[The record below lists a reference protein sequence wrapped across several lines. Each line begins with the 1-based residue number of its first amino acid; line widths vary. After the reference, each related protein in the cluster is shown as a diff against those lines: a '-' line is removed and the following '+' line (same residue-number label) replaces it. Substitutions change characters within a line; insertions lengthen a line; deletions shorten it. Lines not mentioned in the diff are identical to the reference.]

1 MTSEH
6 PRRMILT
13 GASRGLGLEF
23 TRYWL
28 AAGHHVFA
36 LARSASTSDGLAK
49 LAADHGKAL
58 HRFDMTVADEES
70 VTRAGAHIG
79 ATWDA
84 ADLLLNNAGIYKHK
98 GDTLADLDLDDCLE
112 TIKVN
117 TLGPIRM
124 ARALR
129 PLLRMGDRPRIIN
142 MTSLMGSI
150 ADNSSGGSWGYRM
163 SKTALNMA
171 SRNMAHEL
179 AADGIIAVVIHPGWV
194 RTDMGGAAAPL
205 TIQEA
210 VAAMTRAM
218 DNFTIAQGG
227 GFYDRNG
234 EPMPW

>member
-1 MTSEH
+1 MTSKR
-6 PRRMILT
+6 PRRIILT

-23 TRYWL
+23 TRSWL
-28 AAGHHVFA
+28 AAGHHVVA
-36 LARSASTSDGLAK
+36 LARSASTSDGLAR
-49 LAADHGKAL
+49 LAADHGDAL
-58 HRFDMTVADEES
+58 HRLDMTVADEQS
-70 VTRAGAHIG
+70 VVRTCEQIG
-79 ATWDA
+79 ETWDA

-112 TIKVN
+112 SIKVN

-129 PLLRMGDRPRIIN
+129 PLLRKGNQPRIIN
-142 MTSLMGSI
+142 MTSLMGSL

-179 AADGIIAVVIHPGWV
+179 ASDGIIAVVIHPGWV
-194 RTDMGGAAAPL
+194 RTDMGGVGAPL
-205 TIQEA
+205 TIEEA
-210 VAAMTRAM
+210 VASMTRAM
-218 DNFTIAQGG
+218 DNFTIAQAG

>member
-1 MTSEH
+1 MTSKR
-6 PRRMILT
+6 PRRIILT

-23 TRYWL
+23 TRSWL

-49 LAADHGKAL
+49 LAADHGDAL
-58 HRFDMTVADEES
+58 HRLDMTVADEQS
-70 VTRAGAHIG
+70 VVRTCEQIG
-79 ATWDA
+79 ETWDA

-112 TIKVN
+112 SIKVN

-129 PLLRMGDRPRIIN
+129 PLLRKGNQPRIIN
-142 MTSLMGSI
+142 MTSLMGSL

-179 AADGIIAVVIHPGWV
+179 ASDGIIAVVIHPGWV
-194 RTDMGGAAAPL
+194 RTDMGGVGAPL
-205 TIQEA
+205 TIEEA
-210 VAAMTRAM
+210 VASMTRAM
-218 DNFTIAQGG
+218 DNFTIAQAG

-234 EPMPW
+234 APLPW

>member
-1 MTSEH
+1 MSSDR
-6 PRRMILT
+6 PRRIVLT

-23 TRYWL
+23 TRWWL

-36 LARSASTSDGLAK
+36 LARSASTSKGLAK

-58 HRFDMTVADEES
+58 HLLDMTVADEKS
-70 VTRAGAHIG
+70 VAAAGAHIR

-84 ADLLLNNAGIYKHK
+84 VDMLLNNAGIYEHK
-98 GDTLADLDLDDCLE
+98 DDSLDDLDLDDCLE
-112 TIKVN
+112 AIKVN

-124 ARALR
+124 ARTLR
-129 PLLRMGDRPRIIN
+129 PLLRKGHQPRIVN

-150 ADNSSGGSWGYRM
+150 TDNTSGGSWGYRL
-163 SKTALNMA
+163 SKAALNMA

-179 AADGIIAVVIHPGWV
+179 TPDGIVAVVIHPGWV

-205 TIQEA
+205 TIEEA
-210 VAAMTRAM
+210 VASMARTM
-218 DNFTIAQGG
+218 DNFTMAQAG

>member
-1 MTSEH
+1 MTSKR
-6 PRRMILT
+6 PRRIILT

-23 TRYWL
+23 TRSWL
-28 AAGHHVFA
+28 AAGHHVVA

-49 LAADHGKAL
+49 LAADHGDAL
-58 HRFDMTVADEES
+58 HRLDMTVADEQS
-70 VTRAGAHIG
+70 VVRTCEQIG
-79 ATWDA
+79 ETWDA

-112 TIKVN
+112 SIKVN

-129 PLLRMGDRPRIIN
+129 PLLRKGNQPRIIN
-142 MTSLMGSI
+142 MTSLMGSL

-179 AADGIIAVVIHPGWV
+179 ASDGIIAVVIHPGWV
-194 RTDMGGAAAPL
+194 RTDMGGVGAPL
-205 TIQEA
+205 TIEEA
-210 VAAMTRAM
+210 VASMTRAM
-218 DNFTIAQGG
+218 DNFTIAQAG

-234 EPMPW
+234 EPLPW